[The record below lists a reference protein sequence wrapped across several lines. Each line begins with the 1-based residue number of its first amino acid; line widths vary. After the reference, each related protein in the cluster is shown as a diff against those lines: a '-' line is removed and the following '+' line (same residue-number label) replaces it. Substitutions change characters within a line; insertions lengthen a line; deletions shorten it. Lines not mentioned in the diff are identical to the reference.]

1 MSEVTLFQQ
10 EIPAYLKRAGM
21 DDLTKTLAGNTGLK
35 RISIRGGVFR
45 MMVNGEEITK
55 NEGRAMNIVIVNGG
69 RKIARQ
75 FYAGKYVAGES
86 SAPDCWS
93 NDGDAPDASIEEPQ
107 AKTCEGCPQNIKGSG
122 QGDSRACTFKQRLAV
137 LLADDID
144 GDVFQLVLPAKSIF
158 GRGDLDK
165 MPFQQYAKY
174 VGAQGK
180 SINTLVTEV
189 RLDSDSDTPK
199 LVFKPVKYLTEQE
212 WEIAK
217 EKGDTPAARSAVMQT
232 AAATDGVKAKPI
244 AMGKMLDMDEAK
256 AMATVKAS
264 KVEVEDVP
272 EPVKRA
278 SKKNAEPVAKKDFKD
293 VISSWTD
300 DE

>member
-10 EIPAYLKRAGM
+10 EVPAYLKRAGM
-21 DDLTKTLAGNTGLK
+21 DDLTKSLAGNTGLK

-45 MMVNGEEITK
+45 MMVNGEEIAK
-55 NEGRAMNIVIVNGG
+55 NEGRAMNVVIVNGG
-69 RKIARQ
+69 RNIARQ

-93 NDGDAPDASIEEPQ
+93 NDGNAPDASVEEPQ

-122 QGDSRACTFKQRLAV
+122 QGDSRACRFQQRLAV

-144 GDVFQLVLPAKSIF
+144 GDVFQLVLPSKSIF

-180 SINTLVTEV
+180 SINTLVTEL

-199 LVFKPVKYLTEQE
+199 LTFKPVKYLSEQE
-212 WEIAK
+212 WEVAK
-217 EKGDTPAARSAVMQT
+217 EKGDSPAARSAVMQT
-232 AAATDGVKAKPI
+232 PASTDGVKAKPV
-244 AMGKMLDMDEAK
+244 AK
-256 AMATVKAS
+256 ATVIE
-264 KVEVEDVP
+264 KVEAEEVP

-278 SKKNAEPVAKKDFKD
+278 SKKNAEPAPKKDFKD

>member
-10 EIPAYLKRAGM
+10 EVPAYLKRAGM
-21 DDLTKTLAGNTGLK
+21 DDLTKSLAGNTGLK

-45 MMVNGEEITK
+45 MMVNGEEIAK
-55 NEGRAMNIVIVNGG
+55 NEGRAMNVVIVNGG
-69 RKIARQ
+69 RNIARQ

-93 NDGDAPDASIEEPQ
+93 NDGNAPDASVEEPQ
-107 AKTCEGCPQNIKGSG
+107 AKTCEGCSQNIKGSG
-122 QGDSRACTFKQRLAV
+122 QGDSRACRFQQRLAV

-144 GDVFQLVLPAKSIF
+144 GDVFQLVLPSKSIF

-180 SINTLVTEV
+180 SINTLVTEL

-199 LVFKPVKYLTEQE
+199 LTFKPVKYLSEQE
-212 WEIAK
+212 WETAK
-217 EKGDTPAARSAVMQT
+217 EKGDSPAARSAVMQT
-232 AAATDGVKAKPI
+232 PAATDGAKVKPV
-244 AMGKMLDMDEAK
+244 MK
-256 AMATVKAS
+256 AVVVE
-264 KVEVEDVP
+264 KVEVEEVP

-278 SKKNAEPVAKKDFKD
+278 SKKNAEPAPKKDFKD

>member
-10 EIPAYLKRAGM
+10 EVPAYLKRAGM
-21 DDLTKTLAGNTGLK
+21 DDLTKSLAGNTGLK

-45 MMVNGEEITK
+45 MMVNGEEIAK
-55 NEGRAMNIVIVNGG
+55 NEGRAMNVVIVNGG
-69 RKIARQ
+69 RNIARQ

-93 NDGDAPDASIEEPQ
+93 NDGNAPDASVEEPQ

-122 QGDSRACTFKQRLAV
+122 QGDSRACRFQQRLAV

-144 GDVFQLVLPAKSIF
+144 GDVFQLILPSKSIF

-180 SINTLVTEV
+180 SINTLVTEL

-199 LVFKPVKYLTEQE
+199 LTFKPVKYLSEQE
-212 WEIAK
+212 WEVAK
-217 EKGDTPAARSAVMQT
+217 EKGDSPAARSAVMQT
-232 AAATDGVKAKPI
+232 PAATDGAKVKP
-244 AMGKMLDMDEAK
+244 AMK
-256 AMATVKAS
+256 AAVIE
-264 KVEVEDVP
+264 KVEAEEVP

-278 SKKNAEPVAKKDFKD
+278 SKKNAEPAPKKDFKD

>member
-1 MSEVTLFQQ
+1 MSEVALFQQ
-10 EIPAYLKRAGM
+10 EVPAYLKRAGL
-21 DDLTKTLAGNTGLK
+21 DDLTKSLAGNTGLK

-45 MMVNGEEITK
+45 MMVNGEEIAK
-55 NEGRAMNIVIVNGG
+55 NENRAMNVVIVNGG
-69 RKIARQ
+69 RHIARQ

-93 NDGDAPDASIEEPQ
+93 NDGNAPDASVEEPQ
-107 AKTCEGCPQNIKGSG
+107 AKTCESCPQNIKGSG
-122 QGDSRACTFKQRLAV
+122 QGDSRACRFQQRLAV

-144 GDVFQLVLPAKSIF
+144 GDVFQLVLPSKSIF

-180 SINTLVTEV
+180 SINTLVTEL

-199 LVFKPVKYLTEQE
+199 LTFKPVRYLSEQE
-212 WEIAK
+212 WETAK
-217 EKGDTPAARSAVMQT
+217 EKGDSPAARSAVMQT
-232 AAATDGVKAKPI
+232 PAATDGAKAKPV
-244 AMGKMLDMDEAK
+244 
-256 AMATVKAS
+256 VKAEQPE
-264 KVEVEDVP
+264 KVEAEAVP

-278 SKKNAEPVAKKDFKD
+278 SKKNAEPAPKKDFKD
-293 VISSWTD
+293 VINSWTD

>member
-1 MSEVTLFQQ
+1 MSEVALFQQ
-10 EIPAYLKRAGM
+10 EVPAYLKRAGM
-21 DDLTKTLAGNTGLK
+21 DDLTKSLAGNTGLK
-35 RISIRGGVFR
+35 RISIRGAVFR

-55 NEGRAMNIVIVNGG
+55 NESRAMNIVIVNGG
-69 RKIARQ
+69 RNIARQ

-86 SAPDCWS
+86 AAPECWS
-93 NDGDAPDASIEEPQ
+93 NDGTAPDTSIEEPQ
-107 AKTCEGCPQNIKGSG
+107 AKTCESCPQNIKGSG
-122 QGDSRACTFKQRLAV
+122 QGDSRACRFQQRLAV

-144 GDVFQLVLPAKSIF
+144 GDVFQLVLPSKSIF
-158 GRGDLDK
+158 GRGDADK

-180 SINTLVTEV
+180 SINTLVTEL

-199 LVFKPVKYLTEQE
+199 LIFKPVRYLSEQE
-212 WEIAK
+212 WETAK
-217 EKGDTPAARSAVMQT
+217 EKGDSPAARSAVMQT
-232 AAATDGVKAKPI
+232 PATTDGAKAKPVTK
-244 AMGKMLDMDEAK
+244 AEVVEAE
-256 AMATVKAS
+256 
-264 KVEVEDVP
+264 VEVEAVP

-278 SKKNAEPVAKKDFKD
+278 SKKNAEVAPKKDFKD

>member
-1 MSEVTLFQQ
+1 MSEIALFQQ
-10 EIPAYLKRAGM
+10 EVPAYLKRAGL
-21 DDLTKTLAGNTGLK
+21 DDLTKSLAGNTGLK

-55 NEGRAMNIVIVNGG
+55 NEGRAMNVVIVNGG
-69 RKIARQ
+69 KNIARQ

-93 NDGDAPDASIEEPQ
+93 NDGKAPDASVEEPQ
-107 AKTCEGCPQNIKGSG
+107 ANTCEGCPQNIKGSG

-158 GRGDLDK
+158 GRDDLDK

-180 SINTLVTEV
+180 SINTLVTEL

-199 LVFKPVKYLTEQE
+199 LTFKPVRYLSEQE
-212 WEIAK
+212 WETAK
-217 EKGDTPAARSAVMQT
+217 EKGDSPAARSAVMQT
-232 AAATDGVKAKPI
+232 PAAIDGVKANKPV
-244 AMGKMLDMDEAK
+244 MK
-256 AMATVKAS
+256 AVV
-264 KVEVEDVP
+264 VEVEDVP
-272 EPVKRA
+272 EPIKRT
-278 SKKNAEPVAKKDFKD
+278 SKKNAEPAPKKDFKD

>member
-10 EIPAYLKRAGM
+10 EVPAYLKRAGM
-21 DDLTKTLAGNTGLK
+21 DDLTKSLAGNTGLK

-45 MMVNGEEITK
+45 MMVNGEEIAK
-55 NEGRAMNIVIVNGG
+55 NEGRAMNVVIVNGG
-69 RKIARQ
+69 RNIARQ

-93 NDGDAPDASIEEPQ
+93 NDGTAPDASVEEPQ

-122 QGDSRACTFKQRLAV
+122 QGDSRACRFQQRLAV

-144 GDVFQLVLPAKSIF
+144 GDVFQLVLPSKSIF

-165 MPFQQYAKY
+165 MPFQQYTKY

-180 SINTLVTEV
+180 SINTLVTEL

-199 LVFKPVKYLTEQE
+199 LTFKPVKYLSEQE
-212 WEIAK
+212 WEVAK
-217 EKGDTPAARSAVMQT
+217 EKGDSPAARSAVMQT
-232 AAATDGVKAKPI
+232 PAATDGAKVKP
-244 AMGKMLDMDEAK
+244 AMK
-256 AMATVKAS
+256 AAVIE
-264 KVEVEDVP
+264 KVEAEEVP

-278 SKKNAEPVAKKDFKD
+278 SKKNAEPAPKKDFKD

>member
-1 MSEVTLFQQ
+1 M
-10 EIPAYLKRAGM
+10 
-21 DDLTKTLAGNTGLK
+21 
-35 RISIRGGVFR
+35 
-45 MMVNGEEITK
+45 
-55 NEGRAMNIVIVNGG
+55 
-69 RKIARQ
+69 
-75 FYAGKYVAGES
+75 
-86 SAPDCWS
+86 
-93 NDGDAPDASIEEPQ
+93 
-107 AKTCEGCPQNIKGSG
+107 
-122 QGDSRACTFKQRLAV
+122 
-137 LLADDID
+137 LADDID

-180 SINTLVTEV
+180 SINSLVTEV

-199 LVFKPVKYLTEQE
+199 LTFKPVKYLTEQE

-232 AAATDGVKAKPI
+232 AAATDGVKAKKP
-244 AMGKMLDMDEAK
+244 AMKAVVVEA
-256 AMATVKAS
+256 
-264 KVEVEDVP
+264 EVEDVP

-278 SKKNAEPVAKKDFKD
+278 SKKNAEPVPKKDFKD

>member
-10 EIPAYLKRAGM
+10 EVPAYLKRAGM
-21 DDLTKTLAGNTGLK
+21 DDLTKSLAGNTGLK

-45 MMVNGEEITK
+45 MMVNGEEIAK
-55 NEGRAMNIVIVNGG
+55 NEGRAMEVVIVNGG
-69 RKIARQ
+69 RNIARQ

-93 NDGDAPDASIEEPQ
+93 NDGNAPDASVEEPQ
-107 AKTCEGCPQNIKGSG
+107 AKTCEGCSQNIKGSG
-122 QGDSRACTFKQRLAV
+122 QGDSRACRFQQRLAV

-144 GDVFQLVLPAKSIF
+144 GDVFQLVLPSKSIF

-180 SINTLVTEV
+180 SINTLVTEI

-199 LVFKPVKYLTEQE
+199 LTFKPLKYLTEGQ
-212 WEIAK
+212 WETAK
-217 EKGDTPAARSAVMQT
+217 EKGDSPAARSAVMQT
-232 AAATDGVKAKPI
+232 PATTDGAKVKP
-244 AMGKMLDMDEAK
+244 AMK
-256 AMATVKAS
+256 AVVVE
-264 KVEVEDVP
+264 KVEAEEVP

-278 SKKNAEPVAKKDFKD
+278 SKKNAEPAPKKDFKD

>member
-21 DDLTKTLAGNTGLK
+21 DDLTKSLAGNTGLK

-75 FYAGKYVAGES
+75 FYAGKYIAGES

-93 NDGDAPDASIEEPQ
+93 NDGDAPDASVEEPQ
-107 AKTCEGCPQNIKGSG
+107 AKTCEGCPQNIKGSV
-122 QGDSRACTFKQRLAV
+122 QGDSRSCTFKQRLAV

-199 LVFKPVKYLTEQE
+199 LTFKPVKYLTEQE

-232 AAATDGVKAKPI
+232 AAATDGVKANKP
-244 AMGKMLDMDEAK
+244 AMK
-256 AMATVKAS
+256 AVV
-264 KVEVEDVP
+264 VEVEDVP

-278 SKKNAEPVAKKDFKD
+278 SKKNAEPAPKKDFKD

>member
-1 MSEVTLFQQ
+1 
-10 EIPAYLKRAGM
+10 
-21 DDLTKTLAGNTGLK
+21 
-35 RISIRGGVFR
+35 
-45 MMVNGEEITK
+45 
-55 NEGRAMNIVIVNGG
+55 
-69 RKIARQ
+69 
-75 FYAGKYVAGES
+75 
-86 SAPDCWS
+86 
-93 NDGDAPDASIEEPQ
+93 
-107 AKTCEGCPQNIKGSG
+107 
-122 QGDSRACTFKQRLAV
+122 

-180 SINTLVTEV
+180 SINTLVTEL

-199 LVFKPVKYLTEQE
+199 LTFKPVKYLTEQE

-217 EKGDTPAARSAVMQT
+217 EKGDSPAARSAVMQT
-232 AAATDGVKAKPI
+232 AAATDEVKARPV
-244 AMGKMLDMDEAK
+244 
-256 AMATVKAS
+256 VKVER
-264 KVEVEDVP
+264 VEVEEVP
-272 EPVKRA
+272 EPVKRT
-278 SKKNAEPVAKKDFKD
+278 SKKNAEPIPKKDFKD

>member
-10 EIPAYLKRAGM
+10 EVPAYLKRAGM
-21 DDLTKTLAGNTGLK
+21 DDLTKSLAGNTGLK

-45 MMVNGEEITK
+45 MMVNGEEIAK
-55 NEGRAMNIVIVNGG
+55 NEGRAMEVVIVNGG
-69 RKIARQ
+69 RNIARQ

-93 NDGDAPDASIEEPQ
+93 NDGNAPDASVEEPQ
-107 AKTCEGCPQNIKGSG
+107 AKTCEGCSQNIKGSG
-122 QGDSRACTFKQRLAV
+122 QGDSRACRFQQRLAV

-144 GDVFQLVLPAKSIF
+144 GDVFQLVLPSKSIF

-180 SINTLVTEV
+180 SINTLVTEI

-199 LVFKPVKYLTEQE
+199 LTFKPLKYLTEGQ
-212 WEIAK
+212 WETAK
-217 EKGDTPAARSAVMQT
+217 EKGDSPAARSAVMQT
-232 AAATDGVKAKPI
+232 PAATDGAKVKP
-244 AMGKMLDMDEAK
+244 AMK
-256 AMATVKAS
+256 AVVVE
-264 KVEVEDVP
+264 KVEAEEVP

-278 SKKNAEPVAKKDFKD
+278 SKKNAEPAPKKDFKD